1 MSRDGTVE
9 IPLLKKSRHATEVMK
24 YQIFNLSDM
33 VTNQEKELTGLCL
46 SKKKRQSLQN
56 NVAKIV
62 FYDHGYS
69 GVCGV
74 TMVTTWIKDV
84 NEGYK
89 FGKMIRPLLGRHT
102 GRISIM
108 SQIEK
113 NPGYIHELYRYRY
126 VRIHFASSI
135 CISYTNILPL

>member
-1 MSRDGTVE
+1 
-9 IPLLKKSRHATEVMK
+9 
-24 YQIFNLSDM
+24 M
-33 VTNQEKELTGLCL
+33 VTNREKELTGLCL
-46 SKKKRQSLQN
+46 SLKKRQSLQN

-62 FYDHGYS
+62 FYDRGYS

-113 NPGYIHELYRYRY
+113 KIQVTFMN
-126 VRIHFASSI
+126 
-135 CISYTNILPL
+135 CIGMCAFILRPVFVFLTQTY